1 MLGTGA
7 PGRAE
12 LCGAER
18 HVGEGSQAFS
28 YRVKE
33 GVLIYL
39 N

>member
-18 HVGEGSQAFS
+18 HVGEGSLYF

-33 GVLIYL
+33 GVLLYL
-39 N
+39 S